1 MARGRHAPSDAD
13 LAGRMQA
20 GDATAL
26 GVLYDR
32 HVAGIHDF
40 LARLTR
46 DLAAAEDQAQRTFL
60 RAWERRATLRDRSR
74 VRGWLYATAHHLA
87 LDHVERHPRA
97 DAIDDGGGG
106 AGSADAAP
114 GPEREALSREAAEL
128 VWAAAASLETRQYAV
143 LDLTVRRGLTTRGV
157 ADVLGVPVAHAAMLV
172 DRSKEAL
179 GNAVRYLLVARRRE
193 HCDRLAALVPAGLRV
208 LTAQERSAVAHHMLR
223 CERCRDLGERLTSPA
238 ELFGGLLP
246 VPLPAGLGDAGRH
259 QLVASVRA
267 MDPNAAAGAG
277 DRASWPP
284 RRWPWDGR
292 PAWAVA
298 IALLL
303 LVVLGGGAA
312 AASRLRMSQPGQ
324 AVRPVT
330 AAATPSPADSTAT
343 PSPFDSP
350 SPSPS
355 PVAVVPVA
363 IRPSPSPSPA
373 TPAPSAA
380 PTPAPTL
387 AIRQV
392 TLAQN
397 GTSCPFNRAAQTF
410 ACTFTVTLVVANAD
424 GRASLAGTLTASTLQ
439 RETNTVSFAMTP
451 PRGQTTVNVPVTAT
465 LRTIPCGTASVTT
478 QRPTVVRS
486 ATSSFGPCA
495 G

>member
-1 MARGRHAPSDAD
+1 
-13 LAGRMQA
+13 MQA

-40 LARLTR
+40 LARFTR
-46 DLAAAEDQAQRTFL
+46 DPAAAEDLAQRTFL

-87 LDHVERHPRA
+87 LLHVERGPRT
-97 DAIDDGGGG
+97 DSIDDGGG
-106 AGSADAAP
+106 AGIADAAP
-114 GPEREALSREAAEL
+114 EPEREALSREAAEL

-143 LDLTVRRGLTTRGV
+143 LDLVVRRGLTTREV
-157 ADVLGVPVAHAAMLV
+157 ADVLGVAVAHAAVLV
-172 DRSKEAL
+172 DRSREAL
-179 GNAVRYLLVARRRE
+179 ANAVRYLLVARRRE
-193 HCDRLAALVPAGLRV
+193 HCDGLAALVPAGLRV
-208 LTAQERSAVAHHMLR
+208 LTAQERSAVDHHLRR

-238 ELFGGLLP
+238 ELLGALLP
-246 VPLPAGLGDAGRH
+246 LPLPAGLGDAGRH

-267 MDPNAAAGAG
+267 MDPNAAGAG

-298 IALLL
+298 VALLL
-303 LVVLGGGAA
+303 LLAVLGGGGVAV
-312 AASRLRMSQPGQ
+312 SRLRTSQPER
-324 AVRPVT
+324 AVRPVN
-330 AAATPSPADSTAT
+330 AAATPSPAEPTAT
-343 PSPFDSP
+343 PSPSDSP

-363 IRPSPSPSPA
+363 IRPSPTPAHAPA
-373 TPAPSAA
+373 TPPPPAA
-380 PTPAPTL
+380 PTL
-387 AIRQV
+387 SIRQV

-410 ACTFTVTLVVANAD
+410 ACLFTVTLVVADAD

-451 PRGQTTVNVPVTAT
+451 TRGQTTVTVPVTAT

-486 ATSSFGPCA
+486 ATRTFGPCT